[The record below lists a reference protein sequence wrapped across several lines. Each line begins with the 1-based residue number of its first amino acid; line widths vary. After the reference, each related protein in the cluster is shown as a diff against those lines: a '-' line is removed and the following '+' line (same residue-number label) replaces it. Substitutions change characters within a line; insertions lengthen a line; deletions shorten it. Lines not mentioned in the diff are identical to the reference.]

1 MKTQH
6 AVLIV
11 LIAIAHCAS
20 AQDHLVPDA
29 DGLIV
34 TPRSYGQKAREV
46 FAKAFEAGV
55 TSRAIVF
62 PSFEIEY
69 AVGLRKTK
77 KGVEAFVLRASSSI
91 WEVEFREMHEDGRM
105 RVVDEDGKPVPLDQD
120 EEYQELK
127 KRTPSDHR
135 KIKVDQ
141 RARPIP
147 ADFAAQID
155 AIWHVMLRNARQHRH
170 TGFDCDGITYHF
182 SALVPPGRRLSGH
195 VYCPEE
201 DSKTGRLVALTE
213 TLADF
218 ASGKADLKKLNDQV
232 QRATKP

>member
-1 MKTQH
+1 
-6 AVLIV
+6 LI
-11 LIAIAHCAS
+11 
-20 AQDHLVPDA
+20 PDA
-29 DGLIV
+29 GGLGV
-34 TPRSYGQKAREV
+34 EPGTYGQKAREV
-46 FAKAFEAGV
+46 FARAFEAGV

-62 PSFEIEY
+62 PSFEVEY

-77 KGVEAFVLRASSSI
+77 KGVEVFVLRAASSI
-91 WEVEFREMHEDGRM
+91 WEVEYREMHEKGRLV
-105 RVVDEDGKPVPLDQD
+105 VVDEDDKSVPLDQN

-135 KIKVDQ
+135 KIGVDQ

-147 ADFAAQID
+147 ADLAAHID
-155 AIWHVMLRNARQHRH
+155 AVWHVMLRNARQHRH
-170 TGFDCDGITYHF
+170 TGVDCDGVTYHF
-182 SALVPPGRRLSGH
+182 SALAPNGQHLSGH
-195 VYCPEE
+195 VWSPDE

-232 QRATKP
+232 RRATKP

>member
-1 MKTQH
+1 MKTQR
-6 AVLIV
+6 AVFTV
-11 LIAIAHCAS
+11 LIAIAHSAS
-20 AQDHLVPDA
+20 AQDHLIPDA
-29 DGLIV
+29 DGLGV
-34 TPRSYGQKAREV
+34 TPRSHGQKAREV

-62 PSFEIEY
+62 PSFEVEH

-77 KGVEAFVLRASSSI
+77 KGAEAFVLRASSSI
-91 WEVEFREMHEDGRM
+91 WEVEFREMHDDGRL
-105 RVVDEDGKPVPLDQD
+105 RVVDEDDKLVPLDQN

-127 KRTPSDHR
+127 KRTPLDHR

-141 RARPIP
+141 GARPIP
-147 ADFAAQID
+147 ADLAAQID
-155 AIWHVMLRNARQHRH
+155 AIWHVMLCKAQQHHH
-170 TGFDCDGITYHF
+170 TGIDCDGITYHF
-182 SALVPPGRRLSGH
+182 SALVPRGRHLSGH
-195 VYCPEE
+195 VSSPEE

-218 ASGKADLKKLNDQV
+218 ASGKADLKRLSEQV